1 MHDYLVKK
9 GYSDTDINE
18 TLKQLT
24 ELHFLDDK
32 NFASVFAESRQRKG
46 KSKRT
51 IEFELKL
58 KGINKEEAQD
68 TLESTQSDLKTAL
81 EYISKRLKQFE
92 RFDPEEKQKKIIS
105 RLRMRGFAWDTI
117 AKVLKRIDN

>member
-9 GYSDTDINE
+9 GYSEEDINE
-18 TLKQLT
+18 ALKQLT

-32 NFASVFAESRQRKG
+32 DFARLFAESRQRKG

-58 KGINKEEAQD
+58 KGINKEEARN
-68 TLESTQSDLKTAL
+68 TLETTQSDFKTAL
-81 EYISKRLKQFE
+81 DYISKRLKQFE
-92 RFDPEEKQKKIIS
+92 RYEPEEKQKKIIS
-105 RLRMRGFAWDTI
+105 RLRMRGYSWDTI
-117 AKVLKRIDN
+117 SEVLKKIS